1 MNEIK
6 GRVFNIE
13 RYGIEDGPG
22 IRTVVFLKGCSLRCE
37 WCANPESQRME
48 ADILYF
54 QKKCGGCQK
63 CLLGCTRNAIEQN
76 PQYGFV
82 TNANKCILC
91 EKCVDECFY
100 GARELSG
107 KEMETGELFEKIMED
122 KRFYDESGGG
132 VTFSGGE
139 PFLQGDFLQ
148 AVLKRC
154 CENTISTAIESC
166 GFVQWGNIEKSLPY
180 LDLIYFD
187 IKHLN
192 PQKHQLYTGQSN
204 DRILAN
210 LNRIDAYGKKII
222 IRTPFI
228 PGINGDTE
236 SIQKIMEYVSEL
248 KSVDHMEILPYHRL
262 GNMKYRALGRKYGLE
277 ELEPVKKTD
286 LGRYVEL
293 GEKIGVRVSIGS
305 KT

>member
-13 RYGIEDGPG
+13 RYAIEDGPG

-63 CLLGCTRNAIEQN
+63 CLLGCTQNAIEHN

-100 GARELSG
+100 GARELFG
-107 KEMETGELFEKIMED
+107 KVMETDELFEKIMDD
-122 KRFYDESGGG
+122 KRFYEESGGG

-187 IKHLN
+187 IKHLD
-192 PQKHQLYTGQSN
+192 PQKHQLHTGQSN

-210 LNRIDAYGKKII
+210 LNKIDAYGKKII

-236 SIQKIMEYVSEL
+236 SIQKIMEYVSKL

-262 GNMKYRALGRKYGLE
+262 GNMKYQALGRKYGLE

-286 LGRYVEL
+286 LGRFVEL
-293 GEKIGVRVSIGS
+293 GEKIGVKVSIGS